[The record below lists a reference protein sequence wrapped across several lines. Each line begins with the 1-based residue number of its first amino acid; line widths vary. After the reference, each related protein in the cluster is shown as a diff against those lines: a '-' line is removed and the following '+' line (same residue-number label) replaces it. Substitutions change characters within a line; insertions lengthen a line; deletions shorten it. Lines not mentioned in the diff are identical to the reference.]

1 MTHPHTT
8 SCAIRI
14 SLIPL
19 VDRSAFLYSCMHPSP
34 QSQAIDAVHEFVKE
48 AGGAAA
54 RELSPAERRDV
65 MDVILQPY
73 LEAEASAK
81 WEWRDYDRKQHT
93 VNIEKRFA
101 NRGAPPSNEVRVQAT
116 LMCPFISLGAT

>member
-1 MTHPHTT
+1 
-8 SCAIRI
+8 
-14 SLIPL
+14 
-19 VDRSAFLYSCMHPSP
+19 MHPSP
-34 QSQAIDAVHEFVKE
+34 QSQAIEAVREFVKE

-116 LMCPFISLGAT
+116 HPHVPPSSASVQRHCTIGCVCVCVCGSICMYASGYG